1 MPHLW
6 LRGAG
11 MQKILINQH
20 KRQDVFRCDHKAH
33 FKFDKNVSVYH
44 VLREKKCFPQGCV
57 YFVWKC
63 QLLNKGRS
71 CPKGYQH
78 VGRKCFGCKYY
89 YEDKVCYQPEV
100 ILAQEKFEEFN
111 QSLEEYEEWLRS
123 VVGKDVEFS
132 GEINSVKPHLKKIV
146 SGPKRN
152 TLFKGFLL
160 SFKQGFIDRV
170 FLDDYL
176 YALVSTKSHEKNRFA
191 AGDKLD
197 FLARLR
203 VDHGRIVL
211 DRIRR
216 VEFDEKA
223 DNPSWDFGQAIVAKN
238 VGTELDCQPEKCLRC
253 EKGCL
258 LDVVEKIGSKDKIS
272 RHLFCLA
279 GTEDPEVCF
288 YDLKKKVEKNKLKP
302 EVSEEEVETEV
313 KIDCD
318 PEN

>member
-1 MPHLW
+1 
-6 LRGAG
+6 

-20 KRQDVFRCDHKAH
+20 KRQDVFKCANKAH

-44 VLREKKCFPQGCV
+44 VMREKNCFPQGCI
-57 YFVWKC
+57 YFVWRC

-71 CPKGYQH
+71 CPKGYEH

-89 YEDKVCYQPEV
+89 YEDKICHQPDV
-100 ILAQEKFEEFN
+100 ILDNEKFKEFEE
-111 QSLEEYEEWLRS
+111 SLEEYEEWLES

-146 SGPKRN
+146 SGSKQN
-152 TLFKGFLL
+152 IFFKGFLL

-176 YALVSTKSHEKNRFA
+176 YASVSIKSHEKNKFA
-191 AGDKLD
+191 AADKVD

-211 DRIRR
+211 DRVRR
-216 VEFDEKA
+216 VEFNEKSDA
-223 DNPSWDFGQAIVAKN
+223 SSWDLSQAIVAKN

-258 LDVVEKIGSKDKIS
+258 LDVVDRTEPKEKIY

-279 GTEDPEVCF
+279 GIEDPEVCY
-288 YDLKKKVEKNKLKP
+288 YDLKKKIERNKLQ
-302 EVSEEEVETEV
+302 EDVSEEQVESEA
-313 KIDCD
+313 KIDSNPD
-318 PEN
+318 K